1 MYKKRLCYILYYST
15 TTVLTVA
22 SFSSSTII
30 LEGSSSTRLVV
41 VLVAALHKLHY
52 GVFERAL
59 LLLLPHIARGLLML
73 FAPTFLQEEE
83 EEEAECLR
91 EREEENIL
99 FCTGS
104 SHTLLRENGLAKQS
118 KQADMSNT
126 VLRRKLRKL
135 L

>member
-1 MYKKRLCYILYYST
+1 MYKKRLCYILYYS

-41 VLVAALHKLHY
+41 VLVAALYKLHY

-73 FAPTFLQEEE
+73 FAPTFLQEE

>member
-1 MYKKRLCYILYYST
+1 M
-15 TTVLTVA
+15 A

-30 LEGSSSTRLVV
+30 LEGSSSTRLIV

-73 FAPTFLQEEE
+73 FAPTFLE

>member
-1 MYKKRLCYILYYST
+1 MYKKRLCYILYYS